1 MPGAVFLSNGDVT
14 LRVPENEDREFLA
27 RNENDPRIRASRT
40 PASPSGKTD
49 AEPYLGGS
57 LGRNDN
63 SVALLVCDESDPVGF
78 CLLNR
83 EKMGD
88 ERYRRGELAFWID
101 PDMQGQGYATAA
113 GQLLIKYAFTTLNLH
128 KIVARVF
135 EENHASQHVIDKL
148 GFSQE
153 GTFRDEVYVDGN
165 WQDYYR
171 YGLLESDW
179 EAE

>member
-1 MPGAVFLSNGDVT
+1 MPGAVFLSGDDVT
-14 LRVPENEDREFLA
+14 LRVPETEDREFLA

-40 PASPSGKTD
+40 QASPSGKAGID
-49 AEPYLGGS
+49 RYVGGS
-57 LGRNDN
+57 LGRNDKTI
-63 SVALLVCDESDPVGF
+63 ALMVCNGTDPVGF

-113 GQLLIKYAFTTLNLH
+113 GQLLIEYAFDTLGLH

-135 EENHASQHVIDKL
+135 EENHASQRVIDKL
-148 GFSQE
+148 GFRQE
-153 GTFRDEVYVDGN
+153 GTFRNEVYADGD

-171 YGLLESDW
+171 YGLLNSDRTES
-179 EAE
+179 

>member
-1 MPGAVFLSNGDVT
+1 MPGAVFLSDGDVA

-27 RNENDPRIRASRT
+27 QNQNDPRIRASRT
-40 PASPSGKTD
+40 PSSPSGKVG
-49 AEPYLGGS
+49 AERYIGGT
-57 LGRNDN
+57 LGRKNKT
-63 SVALLVCDESDPVGF
+63 VALLVCIGSDPVGL
-78 CLLNR
+78 CLLIR

-88 ERYRRGELAFWID
+88 ERYRRGELAFWIE
-101 PDMQGQGYATAA
+101 PDEQGNGYATAA
-113 GQLLIKYAFTTLNLH
+113 GQLLIKYAFDTIGLH

-135 EENHASQHVIDKL
+135 EENYASQRVIDKL

-153 GTFRDEVYVDGN
+153 GTFRNEVYVDGN

-179 EAE
+179 EAA